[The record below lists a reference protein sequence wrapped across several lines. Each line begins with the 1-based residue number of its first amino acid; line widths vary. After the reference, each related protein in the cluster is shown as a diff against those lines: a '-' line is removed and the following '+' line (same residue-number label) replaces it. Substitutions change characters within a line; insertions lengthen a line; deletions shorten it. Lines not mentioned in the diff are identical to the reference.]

1 MKKQRVS
8 VNISKKHPVG
18 FSLSGHGMST
28 TFARLSS
35 GWSINIGNEDS
46 LNNESRDG
54 VNNFSAYLGKS
65 ALSPDSSH

>member
-1 MKKQRVS
+1 M
-8 VNISKKHPVG
+8 G

>member
-1 MKKQRVS
+1 M
-8 VNISKKHPVG
+8 G

-54 VNNFSAYLGKS
+54 VNNFSEYLGKS